1 MRILDLFVVASMPI
15 MKVLMLTA
23 LGSFLALDRID
34 VMGESARKQLNNVVF
49 FVFNPALVSSSLA
62 KTVTFES
69 IVLLWFMPFNIL
81 LTFIIGTAMGWLL
94 VKITKA
100 PQHIRGLILSC
111 CAAGNVGHLPLIVV
125 PAICREKGSPFGA
138 PDICHTYGTAYASL
152 SMAIGA
158 IYLWSFVYNV
168 VRVSSAKVN
177 KEVNGDDSTRVMKST
192 GTGGMPS
199 PTLPDQQN
207 YSEPLLP
214 SKNCSISV
222 YTHELSFSC
231 AKSKGTVKTTALCS
245 FNIWKISRVVSD
257 FDKTWQYL
265 RIISR
270 KLNLKAI
277 FAPSTTAAFIG
288 FTMGLVP
295 QIRNLVIGGNAPF
308 HVVQDSASLLGD
320 AAIPIVTLI
329 VGGNLLR
336 GLKGPAGICMSLV
349 IGVIAVRYVL
359 LPLLGIVIIKTAV
372 RFGLVHSDPLY
383 QFILLLHY
391 ALPPAMN
398 IGTITQLFRA
408 GESECSVIMLWTY
421 GLASISLT
429 LWSTAFLWLVS

>member
-199 PTLPDQQN
+199 PTLPDQQK

-231 AKSKGTVKTTALCS
+231 AKSKGTVK
-245 FNIWKISRVVSD
+245 VSD

>member
-1 MRILDLFVVASMPI
+1 MVGPKSGTWTPECNVRRCFILVQLPAGPHQLWLVFEKVRRVDTMRILDLFVVASMPI
-15 MKVLMLTA
+15 MKVLMVTA

-81 LTFIIGTAMGWLL
+81 LTFIIGTAIGWLL

-100 PQHIRGLILSC
+100 PQHLRGLILSC
-111 CAAGNVGHLPLIVV
+111 CAAGNVGHLPLIV
-125 PAICREKGSPFGA
+125 
-138 PDICHTYGTAYASL
+138 
-152 SMAIGA
+152 IGA

-207 YSEPLLP
+207 YTEPLLP

-231 AKSKGTVKTTALCS
+231 AKSKGTVK
-245 FNIWKISRVVSD
+245 VSD
-257 FDKTWQYL
+257 FEKIWQYL

-288 FTMGLVP
+288 FTIGLVP
-295 QIRNLVIGGNAPF
+295 QIRNLIISGNAPF
-308 HVVQDSASLLGD
+308 HVVQDSASLLGHPD
-320 AAIPIVTLI
+320 RDPDS
-329 VGGNLLR
+329 
-336 GLKGPAGICMSLV
+336 LKGPAGICMSLV

>member
-23 LGSFLALDRID
+23 LGAFLALDHID

-231 AKSKGTVKTTALCS
+231 AKSKGTVK
-245 FNIWKISRVVSD
+245 
-257 FDKTWQYL
+257 
-265 RIISR
+265 
-270 KLNLKAI
+270 
-277 FAPSTTAAFIG
+277 
-288 FTMGLVP
+288 
-295 QIRNLVIGGNAPF
+295 
-308 HVVQDSASLLGD
+308 
-320 AAIPIVTLI
+320 VT
-329 VGGNLLR
+329 
-336 GLKGPAGICMSLV
+336 C
-349 IGVIAVRYVL
+349 
-359 LPLLGIVIIKTAV
+359 
-372 RFGLVHSDPLY
+372 
-383 QFILLLHY
+383 
-391 ALPPAMN
+391 
-398 IGTITQLFRA
+398 
-408 GESECSVIMLWTY
+408 
-421 GLASISLT
+421 
-429 LWSTAFLWLVS
+429 

>member
-231 AKSKGTVKTTALCS
+231 AKSKGTVK
-245 FNIWKISRVVSD
+245 VSD

>member
-1 MRILDLFVVASMPI
+1 
-15 MKVLMLTA
+15 
-23 LGSFLALDRID
+23 
-34 VMGESARKQLNNVVF
+34 
-49 FVFNPALVSSSLA
+49 
-62 KTVTFES
+62 
-69 IVLLWFMPFNIL
+69 
-81 LTFIIGTAMGWLL
+81 
-94 VKITKA
+94 
-100 PQHIRGLILSC
+100 
-111 CAAGNVGHLPLIVV
+111 
-125 PAICREKGSPFGA
+125 
-138 PDICHTYGTAYASL
+138 
-152 SMAIGA
+152 IGA

-231 AKSKGTVKTTALCS
+231 AKSKGTVK
-245 FNIWKISRVVSD
+245 VSD

-277 FAPSTTAAFIG
+277 FAPSTTAALARDYSVSLDPEHGEKVDKLLIESSKEFIG

-336 GLKGPAGICMSLV
+336 GK
-349 IGVIAVRYVL
+349 
-359 LPLLGIVIIKTAV
+359 
-372 RFGLVHSDPLY
+372 
-383 QFILLLHY
+383 
-391 ALPPAMN
+391 
-398 IGTITQLFRA
+398 
-408 GESECSVIMLWTY
+408 W
-421 GLASISLT
+421 
-429 LWSTAFLWLVS
+429 

>member
-23 LGSFLALDRID
+23 LGSFLALDRVD

-81 LTFIIGTAMGWLL
+81 LTFIIGTAIGWLL

-100 PQHIRGLILSC
+100 PQHLRGLILSC

-158 IYLWSFVYNV
+158 IYLWSVVYNV

-207 YSEPLLP
+207 YTEPLLP

-222 YTHELSFSC
+222 CTHELSFSC
-231 AKSKGTVKTTALCS
+231 AKSKGTVK
-245 FNIWKISRVVSD
+245 VSD
-257 FDKTWQYL
+257 FDKIWQYL

-288 FTMGLVP
+288 FTIGLVP
-295 QIRNLVIGGNAPF
+295 QIRNLIISGNAPF
-308 HVVQDSASLLGD
+308 HVVQDSALLLGD

>member
-34 VMGESARKQLNNVVF
+34 VMGETARKQLNNVVF
-49 FVFNPALVSSSLA
+49 FVFNPALVSGSLA

-69 IVLLWFMPFNIL
+69 IVLLWFMPVNIL
-81 LTFIIGTAMGWLL
+81 LTFIIGTAIGWLL

-100 PQHIRGLILSC
+100 PQHLRGLILSC

-231 AKSKGTVKTTALCS
+231 SKSKGTVK
-245 FNIWKISRVVSD
+245 VSD
-257 FDKTWQYL
+257 FDKAWQYL
-265 RIISR
+265 RILYR

-288 FTMGLVP
+288 FTIGLVP
-295 QIRNLVIGGNAPF
+295 QIRNLIIGGNAPF

-372 RFGLVHSDPLY
+372 RFGLVHSDPVY

-421 GLASISLT
+421 ALASISLT

>member
-231 AKSKGTVKTTALCS
+231 AKSKGTVK
-245 FNIWKISRVVSD
+245 VSD

-288 FTMGLVP
+288 FTIGLVP

-398 IGTITQLFRA
+398 IGRHNYPI
-408 GESECSVIMLWTY
+408 I
-421 GLASISLT
+421 
-429 LWSTAFLWLVS
+429 

>member
-69 IVLLWFMPFNIL
+69 IVVHAIQYPAYIYYWHSNGMVTSKNYKSSSTYKRSYSELLC
-81 LTFIIGTAMGWLL
+81 
-94 VKITKA
+94 
-100 PQHIRGLILSC
+100 S
-111 CAAGNVGHLPLIVV
+111 
-125 PAICREKGSPFGA
+125 REKGSPFGA

-158 IYLWSFVYNV
+158 IYLWSFVYNL

-207 YSEPLLP
+207 NSEPLLP

-231 AKSKGTVKTTALCS
+231 AKSKGTVK
-245 FNIWKISRVVSD
+245 VSD

-277 FAPSTTAAFIG
+277 FAPSTTAALARDYSVSLDPENGEKVDKLLIESSREFIG

-308 HVVQDSASLLGD
+308 HVVQDSASLLGHPD
-320 AAIPIVTLI
+320 RDPDSGRKPSKRQVSWRERMLCDNAVDIRVSLNFTYTL
-329 VGGNLLR
+329 VDCV
-336 GLKGPAGICMSLV
+336 PM
-349 IGVIAVRYVL
+349 
-359 LPLLGIVIIKTAV
+359 
-372 RFGLVHSDPLY
+372 
-383 QFILLLHY
+383 
-391 ALPPAMN
+391 
-398 IGTITQLFRA
+398 
-408 GESECSVIMLWTY
+408 
-421 GLASISLT
+421 
-429 LWSTAFLWLVS
+429 

>member
-1 MRILDLFVVASMPI
+1 
-15 MKVLMLTA
+15 
-23 LGSFLALDRID
+23 
-34 VMGESARKQLNNVVF
+34 
-49 FVFNPALVSSSLA
+49 
-62 KTVTFES
+62 
-69 IVLLWFMPFNIL
+69 
-81 LTFIIGTAMGWLL
+81 
-94 VKITKA
+94 
-100 PQHIRGLILSC
+100 
-111 CAAGNVGHLPLIVV
+111 NVGHLPLIVV

-158 IYLWSFVYNV
+158 IYLWSFVYNI

-222 YTHELSFSC
+222 YTDELSFSC
-231 AKSKGTVKTTALCS
+231 AKSKGTVK
-245 FNIWKISRVVSD
+245 VSD

-277 FAPSTTAAFIG
+277 FAPSTTAALARDYSVSLDPEHGEKVDKLLIESSKEFIG

-308 HVVQDSASLLGD
+308 HVVQDSASLLGHPD
-320 AAIPIVTLI
+320 RDPDSGRKPSKRQVVVRSHDDILKLYCV
-329 VGGNLLR
+329 

-398 IGTITQLFRA
+398 IGSWR
-408 GESECSVIMLWTY
+408 ERMLCDNAVDIRVSLNFTY
-421 GLASISLT
+421 T
-429 LWSTAFLWLVS
+429 LVDCVP

>member
-231 AKSKGTVKTTALCS
+231 AKSKGTVK
-245 FNIWKISRVVSD
+245 VSD

-398 IGTITQLFRA
+398 IGRHNYPI
-408 GESECSVIMLWTY
+408 I
-421 GLASISLT
+421 
-429 LWSTAFLWLVS
+429 

>member
-23 LGSFLALDRID
+23 LGSFLALDRVD

-81 LTFIIGTAMGWLL
+81 LTFIIGTAIGWLL

-100 PQHIRGLILSC
+100 PQHLRGLILSC

-207 YSEPLLP
+207 YTEPLLP

-222 YTHELSFSC
+222 CTHELSFSC
-231 AKSKGTVKTTALCS
+231 AKSKGTVK
-245 FNIWKISRVVSD
+245 VSD
-257 FDKTWQYL
+257 FDKIWQYL

-288 FTMGLVP
+288 FTIGLVP
-295 QIRNLVIGGNAPF
+295 QIRNLIISGNAPF
-308 HVVQDSASLLGD
+308 HVVQDSALLLGD

-359 LPLLGIVIIKTAV
+359 LPLLGIVIIKSAV

>member
-23 LGSFLALDRID
+23 LGSFLALDRVD

-81 LTFIIGTAMGWLL
+81 LTFIIGTAIGWLL

-100 PQHIRGLILSC
+100 PQHLR
-111 CAAGNVGHLPLIVV
+111 GNVGHLPLIVV

-168 VRVSSAKVN
+168 VRVPSAKVN

-207 YSEPLLP
+207 YTEPLLP

-222 YTHELSFSC
+222 CTHELSFSC
-231 AKSKGTVKTTALCS
+231 AKSKGTVK
-245 FNIWKISRVVSD
+245 VSD
-257 FDKTWQYL
+257 FDKIWQYL

-288 FTMGLVP
+288 FTIGLVP
-295 QIRNLVIGGNAPF
+295 QIRNLIISGNAPF
-308 HVVQDSASLLGD
+308 HVVQDSALLLGD

>member
-1 MRILDLFVVASMPI
+1 
-15 MKVLMLTA
+15 
-23 LGSFLALDRID
+23 
-34 VMGESARKQLNNVVF
+34 
-49 FVFNPALVSSSLA
+49 
-62 KTVTFES
+62 
-69 IVLLWFMPFNIL
+69 MPFNIL
-81 LTFIIGTAMGWLL
+81 LTFIIGTAIGWLL

-100 PQHIRGLILSC
+100 PQHLRGLILSC

-207 YSEPLLP
+207 YTEPLLP

-222 YTHELSFSC
+222 CTHELSFSC
-231 AKSKGTVKTTALCS
+231 AKSKGTVK
-245 FNIWKISRVVSD
+245 VSD
-257 FDKTWQYL
+257 FDKIWQYL

-277 FAPSTTAAFIG
+277 FAPSTTAALARDYFVSLDPEHGEKVDKLLIG
-288 FTMGLVP
+288 SSKEGCSHPDRDPDSGRKPSKRQVSRRERMLCDNAVDIRVSLNFT
-295 QIRNLVIGGNAPF
+295 
-308 HVVQDSASLLGD
+308 
-320 AAIPIVTLI
+320 
-329 VGGNLLR
+329 
-336 GLKGPAGICMSLV
+336 
-349 IGVIAVRYVL
+349 
-359 LPLLGIVIIKTAV
+359 
-372 RFGLVHSDPLY
+372 
-383 QFILLLHY
+383 Y
-391 ALPPAMN
+391 ALVDCVPMLITFAEICDVSLSLRLIMTIYPPILMPN
-398 IGTITQLFRA
+398 SKLYPKQWRLLCI
-408 GESECSVIMLWTY
+408 
-421 GLASISLT
+421 
-429 LWSTAFLWLVS
+429 

>member
-1 MRILDLFVVASMPI
+1 
-15 MKVLMLTA
+15 
-23 LGSFLALDRID
+23 
-34 VMGESARKQLNNVVF
+34 
-49 FVFNPALVSSSLA
+49 
-62 KTVTFES
+62 
-69 IVLLWFMPFNIL
+69 
-81 LTFIIGTAMGWLL
+81 
-94 VKITKA
+94 
-100 PQHIRGLILSC
+100 
-111 CAAGNVGHLPLIVV
+111 
-125 PAICREKGSPFGA
+125 
-138 PDICHTYGTAYASL
+138 
-152 SMAIGA
+152 IGA

-231 AKSKGTVKTTALCS
+231 AKSKGTVK
-245 FNIWKISRVVSD
+245 VSD

-336 GLKGPAGICMSLV
+336 GK
-349 IGVIAVRYVL
+349 
-359 LPLLGIVIIKTAV
+359 
-372 RFGLVHSDPLY
+372 
-383 QFILLLHY
+383 
-391 ALPPAMN
+391 
-398 IGTITQLFRA
+398 
-408 GESECSVIMLWTY
+408 W
-421 GLASISLT
+421 
-429 LWSTAFLWLVS
+429 

>member
-100 PQHIRGLILSC
+100 PQHLRGLILSC
-111 CAAGNVGHLPLIVV
+111 CAAGM
-125 PAICREKGSPFGA
+125 EKGSPFGA

-222 YTHELSFSC
+222 YTQELSFSC
-231 AKSKGTVKTTALCS
+231 AKSKGTVKVL
-245 FNIWKISRVVSD
+245 D

-277 FAPSTTAAFIG
+277 FAPSTTAALARDYSVSLDPEHGEKVDKLFPDKESCDSLTSWRCCFLAQFVG
-288 FTMGLVP
+288 FTIGLVP

-336 GLKGPAGICMSLV
+336 GK
-349 IGVIAVRYVL
+349 
-359 LPLLGIVIIKTAV
+359 
-372 RFGLVHSDPLY
+372 
-383 QFILLLHY
+383 
-391 ALPPAMN
+391 
-398 IGTITQLFRA
+398 
-408 GESECSVIMLWTY
+408 W
-421 GLASISLT
+421 
-429 LWSTAFLWLVS
+429 